1 VAAEFEDPDTTGSC
15 CTCAA
20 ELLLPVDGGCE
31 VGGGVVGDDGLPDD
45 DLLLGVAGGE
55 LVVP

>member
-1 VAAEFEDPDTTGSC
+1 VAVEFEDSDTTGSC

-20 ELLLPVDGGCE
+20 ELLLPVDGGCD